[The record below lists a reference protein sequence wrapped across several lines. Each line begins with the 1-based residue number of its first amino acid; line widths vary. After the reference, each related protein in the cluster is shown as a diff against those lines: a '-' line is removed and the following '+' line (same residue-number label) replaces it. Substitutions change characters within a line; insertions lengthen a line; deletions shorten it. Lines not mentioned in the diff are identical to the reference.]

1 MTDQPGNSPSEL
13 SFDRAI
19 PVTPVSLGGS
29 ATGGAGLTC
38 VSCKRAISET
48 YHTAN
53 GEPIC
58 ENCRVI
64 LGAAVSSAMSPALL
78 GRAVVYGLGA
88 TLAGAFIY
96 WAVIRFANLEIGLVA
111 ILSGWMIG
119 KALRAGAGGRG
130 GLTLQVLGAALV
142 YLSVAMAYFPF
153 IYAGGAGE
161 SLTLLAV
168 VALLS
173 PVRAVFSSGTGGIIS
188 ALIIGFGMMQAWQQA
203 KPHAVVFEGPFR
215 VGGAAA

>member
-1 MTDQPGNSPSEL
+1 MTDQPDPRSSEL

-19 PVTPVSLGGS
+19 PATPVSLGGS
-29 ATGGAGLTC
+29 VGGVTC
-38 VSCKRAISET
+38 ASCKRAIVET

-64 LGAAVSSAMSPALL
+64 LGAATSSATSPALL
-78 GRAVVYGLGA
+78 AKAVVFGLGA

-119 KALRAGAGGRG
+119 KALRTGAGGRG
-130 GLTLQVLGAALV
+130 GLALQVIGALLV
-142 YLSVAMAYFPF
+142 YVSVAMAYFPF
-153 IYAGGAGE
+153 IYSAGAASGE
-161 SLTLLAV
+161 PLSLLAI
-168 VALLS
+168 VAVLA
-173 PVRAVFSSGTGGIIS
+173 PVRAVFDSGSGGIIS

-215 VGGAAA
+215 VGSATA